1 VAGSALLWTLSAV
14 YSVTLLVTNF
24 HSGFTHPDTTWA
36 EHVTFHP
43 AVLGATLLLAILTAW
58 VEHRLENAPEFPL
71 GLLVG
76 ELSVLM
82 TVFLNSLVL
91 YFGGLEKE
99 GWRLLALLLFVLHL
113 PIAVIEGTVL
123 GFVVGF
129 LARVKPEMIGW
140 PVPEKTECSVDPLG

>member
-1 VAGSALLWTLSAV
+1 L
-14 YSVTLLVTNF
+14 TLLTTNF
-24 HSGFTHPDTTWA
+24 HSGLTQPDTTRA
-36 EHVTFHP
+36 ERVTFHP
-43 AVLGATLLLAILTAW
+43 AVLGAALVLAILTAW
-58 VEHRLENAPEFPL
+58 AEHRLENAPEFPL

-82 TVFLNSLVL
+82 TVFLNGLVL

-99 GWRLLALLLFVLHL
+99 GWRLLALMLFVLHL

-140 PVPEKTECSVDPLG
+140 SAPEKRECSV